1 MDASILARTGLES
14 LQSSVVGS
22 RPLTL
27 RPSVAAKE
35 KRLAALLA
43 ETPIPAGQLM
53 RPVRAAQVAGT
64 LALSGIDVEPAEVE
78 AGCRGEPV
86 AGPVSSALR
95 AFEAVPPEAALDL
108 QALLAWQAAF
118 TGARGLRQTERVRS
132 EGPRPA
138 PPEWIET
145 RLLVLLEWLAVSSAQ
160 ELTPSQRG
168 ALALARLVEIAP
180 FEDGNGRVARLAAS
194 HLMVQGGVRPPVLLG
209 PDGPGLRE
217 ALQAAF
223 RIETGP
229 LVLLLEEAS
238 ERALDLMLAAA
249 DSIR

>member
-1 MDASILARTGLES
+1 M
-14 LQSSVVGS
+14 VGS
-22 RPLTL
+22 SPLTL
-27 RPSVAAKE
+27 RPAVAVKE
-35 KRLAALLA
+35 KHLAALLA
-43 ETPIPAGQLM
+43 ERGVAESDLW
-53 RPVRAAQVAGT
+53 RPPRAAQIAGS
-64 LALSGIDVEPAEVE
+64 LALSGLNAEVVEVE
-78 AGCRGEPV
+78 AGWRGEPV
-86 AGPVSSALR
+86 AGPVKAALK
-95 AFEAVPPEAALDL
+95 AFEAVSPEAPLSL
-108 QALLAWQAAF
+108 KALLTWQGAF
-118 TGARGLRQTERVRS
+118 AGGLGTLRQTERARDG
-132 EGPRPA
+132 GPRPA

-145 RLLVLLEWLAVSSAQ
+145 RLQVLLEWLAVASAQ

-194 HLMVQGGVRPPVLLG
+194 HLMVQGGAHPPILLG
-209 PDGPGLRE
+209 SDGPGLRA

-249 DSIR
+249 DPMR